1 MIGSDWP
8 VCTVAADYRR
18 TVGVVVEYLRDRPLD
33 VQEAVLGGNA
43 QKFWKLKP
51 VIARCGEDCEGKIAL

>member
-1 MIGSDWP
+1 
-8 VCTVAADYRR
+8 
-18 TVGVVVEYLRDRPLD
+18 VVVEYLRDRPLD